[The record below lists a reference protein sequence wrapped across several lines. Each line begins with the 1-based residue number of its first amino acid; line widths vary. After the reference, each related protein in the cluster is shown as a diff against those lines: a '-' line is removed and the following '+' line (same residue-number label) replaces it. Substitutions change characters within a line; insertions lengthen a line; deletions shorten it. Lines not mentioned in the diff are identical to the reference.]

1 MQKQKAAIEAAGG
14 TLIAISPQLPERS
27 NEMSQQNELTIS
39 LLADQGSA
47 FADSLGLRHQVPDD
61 VRSIYLEFGI
71 DLEKSNGESSWT
83 LPIPARYIIDQQ
95 GLVRYA
101 RIDADYTRRPEPDE
115 TVAALQ
121 ALQNS

>member
-1 MQKQKAAIEAAGG
+1 
-14 TLIAISPQLPERS
+14 
-27 NEMSQQNELTIS
+27 MSQQNELTIS

-101 RIDADYTRRPEPDE
+101 RIDADYTRRPEPDA